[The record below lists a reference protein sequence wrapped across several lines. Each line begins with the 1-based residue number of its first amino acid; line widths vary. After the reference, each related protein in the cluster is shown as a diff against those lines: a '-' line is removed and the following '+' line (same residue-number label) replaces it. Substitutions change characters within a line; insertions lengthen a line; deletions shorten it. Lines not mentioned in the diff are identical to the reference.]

1 MLKCALRSV
10 IFLAI
15 KDVNLGTSTCEVS
28 AMFYGEENCK
38 PGHSFGPAIRNHY
51 LIHYVVSGKG
61 KFYKDDREYEVSAGE
76 IFIILPDEITTYTA
90 DIDNPWTYQW
100 IGFKGE
106 SAKKLDDLPAVI
118 KLNGEF
124 FREMREYERWKGAV
138 SEFITSKL
146 CMVLAEIFKNTK
158 PKNEYVKAVKN
169 IIDGKYM
176 KDLSVEEIAKNLCID
191 RRHLTRLFKR
201 ETGYTISQY
210 IINVRMEQAK
220 VLLLND
226 YSVSEVSELCG
237 YNQLFSFS
245 KSFKRVCGV
254 SPSEYKQKSR

>member
-1 MLKCALRSV
+1 MCFKECD
-10 IFLAI
+10 FLAAI
-15 KDVNLGTSTCEVS
+15 NVNLGTSPCELSV
-28 AMFYGEENCK
+28 MFYGEEKCK

-61 KFYKDDREYEVSAGE
+61 KFYKDGREYEVSAGE
-76 IFIILPDEITTYTA
+76 IFIILPEEITTYTA
-90 DIDNPWTYQW
+90 DLNAPWTYQW
-100 IGFKGE
+100 IGFTGE
-106 SAKKLDDLPAVI
+106 SAKKLDDLPPVI
-118 KLNGEF
+118 KVHGDF
-124 FREMREYERWKGAV
+124 FIQMREYERWKGAV

-158 PKNEYVKAVKN
+158 PKNEYVKAVKSL
-169 IIDGKYM
+169 IDGKYM
-176 KDLSVEEIAKNLCID
+176 KDLSVGEIAKSLCVD

-220 VLLLND
+220 ALLLNN

-237 YNQLFSFS
+237 YNQLFTFS
-245 KSFKRVCGV
+245 KSFKKVCGV